1 MRGPADWFFDWYC
14 GPRKGIPWGPTRQRE
29 KVERGVAKTHEPL
42 PSAMDGTPALLR
54 KHGVVGS
61 LEITPT
67 PRELPLRTGRP
78 GHSERQA
85 LRNPL
90 KGRSIGRF

>member
-1 MRGPADWFFDWYC
+1 MRGPAILSFDEFR
-14 GPRKGIPWGPTRQRE
+14 GPREGIPWGPTRQRE
-29 KVERGVAKTHEPL
+29 KVERGAAKTPELL

-54 KHGVVGS
+54 KLGVVGS

-78 GHSERQA
+78 GHSERPA
-85 LRNPL
+85 LREPL
-90 KGRSIGRF
+90 KGRSIGR